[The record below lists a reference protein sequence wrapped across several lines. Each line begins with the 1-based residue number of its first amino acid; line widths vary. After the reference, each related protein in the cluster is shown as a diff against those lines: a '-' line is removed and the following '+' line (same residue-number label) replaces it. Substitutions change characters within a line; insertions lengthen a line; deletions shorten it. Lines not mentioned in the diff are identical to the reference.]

1 MLRRLRT
8 VRCPHKPNTESKM
21 NKIAILTLTAAAPLL
36 AGTPEVITPAPAPAP
51 EPMPCTMEIGAVYNM
66 AGRDLFKHSSGSMKE
81 IDTYGMDATLVKPLC
96 EKNAFTLRLGYT
108 FGDEVN
114 KGYLPEAR
122 QETDVHTFSLMPGL
136 RHTYELTERTN
147 LFMGANV
154 GVVNESVKD
163 HWRGDFGVASSHDS
177 AWGMGFSAEMGV
189 RYKVGQSS
197 DLYVA
202 YRFSGN
208 TARPSVETAGST
220 HRQIYNGVTAGMSF
234 NF

>member
-1 MLRRLRT
+1 
-8 VRCPHKPNTESKM
+8 M
-21 NKIAILTLTAAAPLL
+21 NKIALLTLASAAPLL
-36 AGTPEVITPAPAPAP
+36 AGTPETVTPAPVPPPA
-51 EPMPCTMEIGAVYNM
+51 PMPCTMEIGAVYNM

-96 EKNAFTLRLGYT
+96 ERNAFTLRLGYT

-114 KGYLPEAR
+114 KGFLPEAR

-136 RHTYELTERTN
+136 RHTRMLTERTD

-163 HWRGDFGVASSHDS
+163 HWRGDWGTASSHDS
-177 AWGMGFSAEMGV
+177 AWGMGFSAEMGA
-189 RYKVGQSS
+189 RYKVTPTS
-197 DLYVA
+197 DFYVA

-208 TARPSVETAGST
+208 TARPSVDTAGST
-220 HRQIYNGVTAGMSF
+220 HRQFYHGVTAGMSF
-234 NF
+234 RF